1 MLLDVSTRSGASGTA
16 VGGPGGPAGVAAVNV
31 VVGEEEFLVER
42 AVNALVSAARARLA
56 GAGAGADDGPGGDGL
71 GGGAAGG
78 GDLAGASGDVHDVAA
93 AELAAGELASLTSP
107 SLFGG
112 GGVVVI
118 RSAQDAGKEV
128 ADEIV
133 RYAAAPEPDV
143 VLVITHAG
151 GTKGKA
157 LLTSLTGGASGKI
170 AAGRG
175 ASGKSAAGR
184 GAGGKGAAGQA
195 ASGKAAVIECPKITR
210 FADRLDF
217 VRAEFRRAGRPADE
231 GGLRSLLDAV
241 GSDLREI
248 AAACSQLAADVD
260 GPIDAAA
267 VARYYQGRAEASGF
281 TVSDRAVEGRLG
293 DALEQLRWALA
304 TGVPPVLITSALA
317 QGIRLL
323 GRVGAAPRG
332 LASAALA
339 ADVGAPPWKIDRVRQ
354 QLRGWAPEGVARALQ
369 VVAEADAQIKGEAAS
384 ADYALERAI
393 RRIVACRN

>member
-1 MLLDVSTRSGASGTA
+1 MLLDVTTRSKDAGTASGA
-16 VGGPGGPAGVAAVNV
+16 PAAVNV
-31 VVGEEEFLVER
+31 VVGEEEFLIER
-42 AVNALVSAARARLA
+42 AVSALVASARASLAA
-56 GAGAGADDGPGGDGL
+56 GAPGPAGPDRPGD
-71 GGGAAGG
+71 
-78 GDLAGASGDVHDVAA
+78 DLAGTFGDVHDVPA

-118 RSAQDAGKEV
+118 RSAQDAVKEV

-133 RYAAAPEPDV
+133 RYAADPAPDV
-143 VLVITHAG
+143 VLIVTHAG
-151 GTKGKA
+151 GAKGKA
-157 LLTSLTGGASGKI
+157 LLTSLTGGAPGK
-170 AAGRG
+170 
-175 ASGKSAAGR
+175 
-184 GAGGKGAAGQA
+184 GAGGKAAGKAGGPA
-195 ASGKAAVIECPKITR
+195 ASGTAATVKAAVIECPKITR

-217 VRAEFRRAGRPADE
+217 VRAEFRRARRPADE
-231 GGLRSLLDAV
+231 GGLRALLDAV

-281 TVSDRAVEGRLG
+281 TVSDRAVEGKLG
-293 DALEQLRWALA
+293 DALELLRWALA

-332 LASAALA
+332 VASASLA
-339 ADVGAPPWKIDRVRQ
+339 AEVGAPPWKIDRIRQ
-354 QLRGWAPEGVARALQ
+354 QLRGWAPDGVARALQ

-393 RRIVACRN
+393 RRIVACRA